1 MDDHMLRR
9 AELHGLASRSRDA
22 DLRAVPDRVMASW
35 QRSQA
40 YGVSLESVE
49 PAFTGAWDDE
59 SLFFECGREVLQGL
73 HQTLIDE
80 PVSVMLTD
88 SDGLVLNRMC
98 GDHSLLRT
106 LDDVHLAPG
115 FRYSEREAGTN
126 GLGLALAD
134 RVPTLVRAEEH
145 YSMSLCTYTCAA
157 VPVLHPVTGRL
168 EGSINLTTWS
178 EQSGNMLLALAQ
190 AAAGSTSSLMLVRAS
205 GHRPPPVRRGDVR
218 QVRTTWLEPGAGSV
232 EELSGV
238 WSRAVAEAV
247 QGVSSSGVTLA
258 VGEPGSGRV
267 TLLAQALRRRWP
279 RDRVLCAPAPDA
291 KDVDAWLALWGPE
304 VGKPHTHVV
313 IGDVDQ
319 LPARTIDDLRGLAT
333 LTAAAPVDGRPAST
347 LTMTAETFDAVEA
360 SLPGL
365 VTTIVSVP
373 PLRDRHEDLV
383 PLARHA
389 AHTARGKEVRFTDAA
404 LRAITSCGWPGNV
417 RQLREAIHHAATRTD
432 LIDVQHLPPEVLS
445 GVRRRLSRIEAFER
459 DEIVRALSQPGATM
473 AEAAESLGMGRA
485 TIYRKV
491 AQYDIHVPRG

>member
-1 MDDHMLRR
+1 
-9 AELHGLASRSRDA
+9 
-22 DLRAVPDRVMASW
+22 MASW

-49 PAFTGAWDDE
+49 PAFTGAWDNE
-59 SLFFECGREVLQGL
+59 SLFFECGREVLEGL

-80 PVSVMLTD
+80 PISVMLTD
-88 SDGLVLNRMC
+88 SDGLVLNRLS

-134 RVPTLVRAEEH
+134 RAPTLVRADEH

-157 VPVLHPVTGRL
+157 VPVLNPITGHL
-168 EGSINLTTWS
+168 EGSVNLTTWS

-190 AAAGSTSSLMLVRAS
+190 AAAGNTSSLMLVRA
-205 GHRPPPVRRGDVR
+205 GGFQAIPVRRGVVR
-218 QVRTTWLEPGAGSV
+218 RAQTTWLEPSAGSV
-232 EELSGV
+232 EELSDV
-238 WSRAVAEAV
+238 WTHAVVEAE
-247 QGVSSSGVTLA
+247 QGLLSAGVTLA

-279 RDRVLCAPAPDA
+279 RDRVLCASAPDA

-313 IGDVDQ
+313 IGNVDQ
-319 LPARTIDDLRGLAT
+319 LPARTLDELRTLAT
-333 LTAAAPVDGRPAST
+333 LTHEAPDHHHPAST
-347 LTMTAETFDAVEA
+347 LSMTAEDFDTVAGY
-360 SLPGL
+360 LPGM
-365 VTTIVSVP
+365 VSTIVSVP
-373 PLRDRHEDLV
+373 PLRDRNDDV
-383 PLARHA
+383 IPLARHA
-389 AHTARGKEVRFTDAA
+389 ARTSRGREIQFTDAA
-404 LRAITSCGWPGNV
+404 LRAIASCGWPGNV
-417 RQLREAIHHAATRTD
+417 RQLKDAIHRAATRTD

-445 GVRRRLSRIEAFER
+445 GVRRKLSRIEAFER
-459 DEIVRALSQPGATM
+459 DEIVRALSQRGATM
-473 AEAAESLGMGRA
+473 AAAAKSLGMGRA

-491 AQYDIHVPRG
+491 GQYDIHVPRRSTRNGGPRIGN